1 MHATFFLS
9 AIALLPFALA
19 APQGPPRGPP
29 FRLPRPVRD
38 RQNDANTTT
47 PEAPS
52 CDLSGVAQPPSGL
65 TPPAAGLSLVLVAL
79 GRGTQNYT
87 CGVNSTAAPS
97 AFGAVAQLF
106 NASCTIS
113 SNPSADTISL
123 AAAPDTPMV
132 GQHYFTDLTTPDFDV
147 VGLGN
152 TQAKKA
158 EEALAPQPSADV
170 KWLRLEAQ
178 ASSTSAVKQIYRL
191 NTVGGLAPSNCE
203 GKAEGEVVTVAYEAQ
218 YWIYA

>member
-1 MHATFFLS
+1 MHASFFLS

-19 APQGPPRGPP
+19 APQGSPRGPP
-29 FRLPRPVRD
+29 FRLPRPIRG
-38 RQNDANTTT
+38 RQNDTTT
-47 PEAPS
+47 PAPEAPS
-52 CDLSGVAQPPSGL
+52 CDLSGVAQPPNGL
-65 TPPAAGLSLVLVAL
+65 APPAADLSLVLVAL

-87 CGVNSTAAPS
+87 CGVNTTAAPS

-106 NASCTIS
+106 NASCAIS

-123 AAAPDTPMV
+123 AAIEDTPVV
-132 GQHYFTDLTTPDFDV
+132 GSHYFTDVTTPDFDV
-147 VGLGN
+147 IGLGN

-158 EEALAPQPSADV
+158 EEVLAPKPSADV

-191 NTVGGLAPSNCE
+191 NTVGGLAPSNCD
-203 GKAEGEVVTVAYEAQ
+203 GRAEGEVITVAYEAQ